1 MIQQECVSLYIDS
14 KTNGRHLL
22 KLNRSSYK
30 ILFSFPGFK
39 GLCIQ
44 STNTKREGRNPTLY
58 TCVYGKH
65 PVTMVPYVKQVHRVL
80 IPSVPKGYVVDH
92 VNGNTFDNRFENLEI
107 VSRAENTRRAQL
119 KARLV

>member
-1 MIQQECVSLYIDS
+1 MIQQEYVSLYIDS

-58 TCVYGKH
+58 PCVYGKH
-65 PVTMVPYVKQVHRVL
+65 PVTMIPYVKQVHRVRCG
-80 IPSVPKGYVVDH
+80 SCK
-92 VNGNTFDNRFENLEI
+92 R
-107 VSRAENTRRAQL
+107 
-119 KARLV
+119 